1 MCTRF
6 FRSSRPFNRLSAVAC
21 AMALVVAGCGNRTE
35 DTDAASSAAP
45 GVEAPTGTAPALG
58 AGGSDPEAPAGSA
71 GSETTRAA
79 APAPSSGS
87 APTRS
92 ATSAAKPSVAA
103 GSAHGTS
110 AKTAAAASTAAGSK
124 ASAQAGGSSSPAPA
138 DPDSGAPAATQAPD
152 GDCAGKLSP
161 IVLGSV
167 STMSGLVGE
176 TVGGGPKAVQAWV
189 AAINVR
195 GGLHCHPVKYLIA
208 DDGADPNRH
217 QSLIQQMVE
226 RDKVHAF
233 LYNAAPLSGYSSVGY
248 IDKKQIPVI
257 GNEGGSTWFYD
268 SQFFFPQGISGGT
281 PFVNAFF
288 GAATSGAAKD
298 VKKVAAVSCVE
309 APICSGVY
317 SEAPQAAKKFNVDL
331 VYNAQATLTQPDYT
345 SHCLSAQSAGA
356 QIVLLS
362 IDGNSIHRFG
372 RSCESVGYKPVFVSV
387 VSALRT
393 DFAEDPALEG
403 FIGGVHSLPWFNA
416 AHPLMKEFQDVLR
429 KHAAGVAPSPA
440 TASGW
445 ATAKLFE
452 YATRNISEPPTS
464 QSILEGLWTIQNNDI
479 GGLVEP
485 LTYVKG
491 QPSKKLTCLWA
502 PSVQKGRWVGGDRR
516 ICP

>member
-1 MCTRF
+1 MRTRF
-6 FRSSRPFNRLSAVAC
+6 FRSSRPFTSLAAVAC
-21 AMALVVAGCGNRTE
+21 AMALVVSGCGNRTE
-35 DTDAASSAAP
+35 DTDAASSAA
-45 GVEAPTGTAPALG
+45 GVEAPTGTDPALG
-58 AGGSDPEAPAGSA
+58 AGGSDPEAPAESPA
-71 GSETTRAA
+71 SETAPAA
-79 APAPSSGS
+79 APAPSPPTPGS
-87 APTRS
+87 APTPS
-92 ATSAAKPSVAA
+92 ATSAGKPSVGA
-103 GSAHGTS
+103 GSAQGTS
-110 AKTAAAASTAAGSK
+110 AKTPAAAGSAAGPK
-124 ASAQAGGSSSPAPA
+124 ASAQAGGSSPSAPA
-138 DPDSGAPAATQAPD
+138 AAPGSGAPAPV

-189 AAINVR
+189 AAINAR

-356 QIVLLS
+356 QVVLLS

-372 RSCESVGYKPVFVSV
+372 RSCESVGYKPVYVSV

-403 FIGGVHSLPWFNA
+403 FIGGVHSLPWFNTA
-416 AHPLMKEFQDVLR
+416 NPLMKEFQDVLR

-452 YATRNISEPPTS
+452 YATWNISEPPTS

-485 LTYVKG
+485 VTYVKG
-491 QPSKKLTCLWA
+491 QPSKELTCFWA